1 MGQTTAQQR
10 ESWKQFECNEDAMAV
25 IDFGPDRIRVAPPTV
40 DAFHA
45 LASVLLAHG
54 YRIRVDDTDSYNC
67 RAIKGGT
74 GKSLH
79 SYGIA
84 IDVNSGTNPFN
95 LTPDDRAVRFSD
107 KATQDGRA
115 QDVKLF
121 IADTDMTK
129 DMIDDVLA
137 IKTNNKKTVF
147 EWGGNWKDRK
157 DSMHFELDVS
167 PADLQTGIDWNTVKQ
182 PRTAKALEP
191 GEAIQVATQLTIG
204 SRGDAVKQLQ
214 LALAQRGYPVG
225 DVDGIYGTQTA
236 MAVSAFQAR
245 QGLPQTGSAGD
256 ATLRALTVPAQQME
270 GATMKPD
277 DILRAIFGALLA
289 NQPTVV
295 STTPPIKPVGTPA
308 AQDTLQVVL
317 NALLAKQN
325 LSAQPAQPAQTAA
338 AAPGTTAN
346 APVLSPID
354 KWLGGEAMTG
364 KKTGLAVLAY
374 AVLSILQAVGVAG
387 TATGPTST
395 TTGQVLTTLIAAFG
409 GLGLTAKVD
418 RVVQILGLIA
428 AKPPSTS

>member
-10 ESWKQFECNEDAMAV
+10 DSWKQYECNQDAMAV
-25 IDFGPDRIRVAPPTV
+25 IDFGPDRVRVAPPAV
-40 DAFHA
+40 DAFRA

-84 IDVNSGTNPFN
+84 IDVNWDTNPFKE
-95 LTPDDRAVRFSD
+95 TPDDRAVRFSD
-107 KATQDGRA
+107 KATQDERA
-115 QDVKLF
+115 QDVKLG

-129 DMIDDVLA
+129 DVIDDVLA

-167 PADLQTGIDWNTVKQ
+167 PADLQTGVDWNTVKQ
-182 PRTAKALEP
+182 PRTAKALEA

-236 MAVSAFQAR
+236 MAVSAFQAQ
-245 QGLPQTGSAGD
+245 QGLPQTGSSDD
-256 ATLRALTVPAQQME
+256 ATLRALTVPAQQRE
-270 GATMKPD
+270 GAMMKPD

-289 NQPTVV
+289 NQPTVL
-295 STTPPIKPVGTPA
+295 SSTPPIKPVGTPA
-308 AQDTLQVVL
+308 TQDILQAVL
-317 NALLAKQN
+317 SALMAKQN
-325 LSAQPAQPAQTAA
+325 LSAPAQPAQTAGSGPLPPVSA
-338 AAPGTTAN
+338 R
-346 APVLSPID
+346 VLSPID
-354 KWLGGEAMTG
+354 QWLGGEAMAG

-374 AVLSILQAVGVAG
+374 SVLSILQAVGVAG

-409 GLGLTAKVD
+409 GLGLTSKID
-418 RVVQILGLIA
+418 RVVQMLGLIA

>member
-10 ESWKQFECNEDAMAV
+10 DSWKQYECNQDAMAV
-25 IDFGPDRIRVAPPTV
+25 IDFGPDRVRVAPPAV
-40 DAFHA
+40 DAFRA

-67 RAIKGGT
+67 RVIKGGT

-84 IDVNSGTNPFN
+84 IDVNWDTNPFKE
-95 LTPDDRAVRFSD
+95 TPDDRAVRFSD
-107 KATQDGRA
+107 KATQDERA
-115 QDVKLF
+115 QDVKLG

-129 DMIDDVLA
+129 DVIDDVLA

-167 PADLQTGIDWNTVKQ
+167 PADLQTGVDWNTVKQ
-182 PRTAKALEP
+182 PRTAKALEA

-236 MAVSAFQAR
+236 MAVSAFQAQ
-245 QGLPQTGSAGD
+245 QGLPQTGSSDD
-256 ATLRALTVPAQQME
+256 ATLRALTVPAQQRE
-270 GATMKPD
+270 GAMMKPD

-289 NQPTVV
+289 NQPTVL
-295 STTPPIKPVGTPA
+295 SSTPPIKPVGTPA
-308 AQDTLQVVL
+308 TQDILQAVL
-317 NALLAKQN
+317 SALMAKQN
-325 LSAQPAQPAQTAA
+325 LSAPAQPAQTAGSGPLPPVSA
-338 AAPGTTAN
+338 R
-346 APVLSPID
+346 VLSPID
-354 KWLGGEAMTG
+354 QWLGGEAMAG

-374 AVLSILQAVGVAG
+374 SVLSILQAVGVAG

-409 GLGLTAKVD
+409 GLGLTSKID
-418 RVVQILGLIA
+418 RVVQMLGLIA

>member
-1 MGQTTAQQR
+1 MGQTTSQQR
-10 ESWKQFECNEDAMAV
+10 ESWKQFECNQDAMTV
-25 IDFGPDRIRVAPPTV
+25 IDFGPDRVRVAPPTA
-40 DAFHA
+40 DAFRA

-74 GKSLH
+74 GRSLH

-84 IDVNSGTNPFN
+84 IDVNWDTNPFKE
-95 LTPDDRAVRFSD
+95 TPDDRAVRFSD

-115 QDVKLF
+115 QDVKLG

-157 DSMHFELDVS
+157 DSMHYELDVS
-167 PADLQTGIDWNTVKQ
+167 PADLQTGIDWSTVKQ
-182 PRTAKALEP
+182 PRTVKAPDP
-191 GEAIQVATQLTIG
+191 GETVQVGTQLAIG

-245 QGLPQTGSAGD
+245 QGLAQTGGADD
-256 ATLRALTVPAQQME
+256 ATLRALTSAQQTE
-270 GATMKPD
+270 GATMKSD

-295 STTPPIKPVGTPA
+295 PSTPAVKPVSTA
-308 AQDTLQVVL
+308 ATQDVLQAVL
-317 NALLAKQN
+317 SALMAKQN
-325 LSAQPAQPAQTAA
+325 LSAPAQPVPTAGIV
-338 AAPGTTAN
+338 PVPTASV
-346 APVLSPID
+346 PVLSPID
-354 KWLGGEAMTG
+354 QWLGGEAMAG

-374 AVLSILQAVGVAG
+374 SVLSILQAVGVAG

-409 GLGLTAKVD
+409 GLGLTSKID
-418 RVVQILGLIA
+418 RVVQTLGLIA